1 MPLGIDRLI
10 DGWVHRRALARWGA
24 AAARAET
31 VDLETLRRDL
41 ARARQLRRRLDRLV
55 HVAEGRLA
63 LPYIGSNAMRRPL
76 GADWLWRPELWRGPL
91 VPFGRAAVEN
101 RTQFGGEATIF
112 HDCAI
117 SELTFRQIRNTRED
131 DLAPFGVRLDV
142 FRFDGSFLS
151 LVLEL
156 PPEAVQGLTRRHLV
170 RFDCVVELEKPLEM
184 FVRLNI
190 RHGPNTEQLVR
201 ELPMDA
207 AAMAVDFDL
216 AYSKLNEKRVEKA
229 WVDIIFEGPEL
240 NQITLRDVTMSR
252 RPRAEL

>member
-1 MPLGIDRLI
+1 MGIDSLI
-10 DGWVHRRALARWGA
+10 DRFSHRRALARWAA

-31 VDLETLRRDL
+31 ADLETLRRDL
-41 ARARQLRRRLDRLV
+41 ARARQLRRRIDRLV

-76 GADWLWRPELWRGPL
+76 GADWLWRPELWRGPM
-91 VPFGRAAVEN
+91 VPFGQAAVEN
-101 RTQFGGEATIF
+101 RTRFGEEATIF

-117 SELTFRQIRNTRED
+117 SELTFRQIRNTREL

-142 FRFDGSFLS
+142 LRFDGSFLS
-151 LVLEL
+151 LVLDL
-156 PPEAVQGLTRRHLV
+156 PPQAVQGLTRRHLV
-170 RFDCVVELEKPLEM
+170 RFECMVELEKPLEI

-190 RHGPNTEQLVR
+190 RHGPNTEQMVR
-201 ELPMDA
+201 ELPMEA
-207 AAMAVDFDL
+207 TEMAVDFDL

-229 WVDIIFEGPEL
+229 WIDIIFEGAEL